1 MQIDSTRVDARSE
14 SGAGLPIGAV
24 AELAGVATSTL
35 RYYERRGLV
44 VADRRVSGQRRYG
57 DATVRRLIFVQMLQD
72 AGLSLDDIQGIL
84 DAADLDA
91 WKEIAHERMAQLD
104 AEIARLQHAR
114 ELLALALVCRY
125 DHPLDECQVMN
136 DEIDRRLG
144 SSATG

>member
-14 SGAGLPIGAV
+14 SGAGLPIGVV